1 VTSHLA
7 GGPGGIAGPQAGQHA
22 SARVDDDDVGGV
34 AGADHEV
41 VGELGAVAEYQRRVP
56 VAGAV
61 G

>member
-1 VTSHLA
+1 
-7 GGPGGIAGPQAGQHA
+7 
-22 SARVDDDDVGGV
+22 V
-34 AGADHEV
+34 AGADHDV